1 MPEAQ
6 DSIGS
11 AQNSAK
17 KKKREKGREVCLEAT
32 LSAQSM
38 GGSAVTWFHGG
49 MAFQSTLL
57 RCNKENALLLT

>member
-17 KKKREKGREVCLEAT
+17 KGEKGREVCLEAT

-38 GGSAVTWFHGG
+38 GGSAVTWFHVG
-49 MAFQSTLL
+49 MAFQSTLFH
-57 RCNKENALLLT
+57 CNKENALLLT